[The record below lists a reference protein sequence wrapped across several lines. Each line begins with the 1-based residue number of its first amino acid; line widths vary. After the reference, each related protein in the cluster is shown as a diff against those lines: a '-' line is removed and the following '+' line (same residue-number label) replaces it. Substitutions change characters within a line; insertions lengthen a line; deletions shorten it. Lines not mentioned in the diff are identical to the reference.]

1 MVIYWQTLKF
11 VPRWSANR
19 NCYNLWSTP
28 VPGCLVYQVWR
39 RHSSQ
44 NCFSKLDLLGQGQGL
59 WTPLLHCGIQGE
71 QTCRSLIKRKIKIK
85 DKSSAHL
92 RTGKFALVL
101 QICLFFR
108 ELITSMDCFLLWRPW
123 MNNQPWKPKT
133 EGLHIDQN
141 PFHKYKT
148 KIWCSILSWSTF
160 VTIIYFQDGS
170 SMRPG
175 NDTTTI
181 CE

>member
-1 MVIYWQTLKF
+1 MCICTCSYTIGKHASWTAKK
-11 VPRWSANR
+11 
-19 NCYNLWSTP
+19 NLLTD
-28 VPGCLVYQVWR
+28 L
-39 RHSSQ
+39 
-44 NCFSKLDLLGQGQGL
+44 FSKTWSFRTRPGVVDAFASL
-59 WTPLLHCGIQGE
+59 WDTRWTNLSFVE
-71 QTCRSLIKRKIKIK
+71 RMIKIE

-175 NDTTTI
+175 NDTSTI
-181 CE
+181 CG